1 MRLGGS
7 PGKEEKVRKYILLCA
22 LMLGFTAL
30 ASPGGVI
37 FILDASNSMNI
48 SFQGMPRIQWAKDAL
63 GELVMELPDEMPF
76 GLVVFGH
83 RIPKDREPESC
94 RDVELALEMGLH
106 GADVRAEIVQWVQ
119 GLKAQGKTPL
129 AYALEFAAGKASP
142 PCRIVLITD
151 GMETCGGDPV
161 GVARDLAAGGC
172 VVDVVGLAV
181 KPEEEDALRE
191 LAVAGGGRFWRVEEL
206 GSLLVT
212 LREVLATPATTA
224 PPVPPMLACYN
235 VDPEV
240 VKLLL
245 AHLPY
250 PVSDPMWCVI
260 LRFLERNPPDNVVV
274 GSDGPDTLF
283 GTHGNDII
291 LGLGGSDRIL
301 GFGGND
307 LLVGGPCNDIVQGG
321 DGSDLILG
329 GPGNDVL
336 LGGVCNDVIFGEDGS
351 DRMEGEEGNDALYGG
366 RSDDTLLGGPGC
378 NYLDG
383 GPGDNFLY
391 DEGACP
397 SCAKPKVRLCAPC
410 GEARPPEMK
419 PSPCAPTPKP
429 PTCERRPEVSKVV
442 DEGQCIP
449 LKAKV
454 YDPDCNIAS
463 VTWRANAGS
472 FSDPHSLET
481 TWCAPMVSGC
491 EGQYVT
497 VTLEA
502 VDTCG
507 AKSASSVVI
516 YVRNVNHPPR
526 VDAGPDLV
534 VDEGG
539 SVTLQASAMDPDGD
553 PLTYTWTI
561 GCNRGSLNDPSV
573 LNPIFTAPLTTDCQG
588 EYVTLTLTV
597 RDACGAVAKDTVRVY
612 VRNVNHAPWVDA
624 GDDLMVQAGQTVRLC
639 ARAGDP
645 DGEAV
650 RVFWTIIQGEGA
662 ISDPNSLVTSYTAP
676 MYRGCEPREVKLAI
690 RAVDPCGADA
700 VDYLTITV
708 IPVNEPPRVEVD
720 P

>member
-1 MRLGGS
+1 
-7 PGKEEKVRKYILLCA
+7 
-22 LMLGFTAL
+22 
-30 ASPGGVI
+30 
-37 FILDASNSMNI
+37 
-48 SFQGMPRIQWAKDAL
+48 
-63 GELVMELPDEMPF
+63 
-76 GLVVFGH
+76 
-83 RIPKDREPESC
+83 
-94 RDVELALEMGLH
+94 
-106 GADVRAEIVQWVQ
+106 
-119 GLKAQGKTPL
+119 
-129 AYALEFAAGKASP
+129 
-142 PCRIVLITD
+142 
-151 GMETCGGDPV
+151 
-161 GVARDLAAGGC
+161 
-172 VVDVVGLAV
+172 
-181 KPEEEDALRE
+181 
-191 LAVAGGGRFWRVEEL
+191 
-206 GSLLVT
+206 
-212 LREVLATPATTA
+212 
-224 PPVPPMLACYN
+224 
-235 VDPEV
+235 
-240 VKLLL
+240 
-245 AHLPY
+245 
-250 PVSDPMWCVI
+250 
-260 LRFLERNPPDNVVV
+260 
-274 GSDGPDTLF
+274 
-283 GTHGNDII
+283 
-291 LGLGGSDRIL
+291 
-301 GFGGND
+301 
-307 LLVGGPCNDIVQGG
+307 
-321 DGSDLILG
+321 
-329 GPGNDVL
+329 
-336 LGGVCNDVIFGEDGS
+336 
-351 DRMEGEEGNDALYGG
+351 
-366 RSDDTLLGGPGC
+366 
-378 NYLDG
+378 
-383 GPGDNFLY
+383 
-391 DEGACP
+391 
-397 SCAKPKVRLCAPC
+397 
-410 GEARPPEMK
+410 MK

-624 GDDLMVQAGQTVRLC
+624 GDDLVVQAGQTVRLC